1 MRYLVILI
9 GLILM
14 VAAGLDL
21 FEIYPIKG
29 IQLIFGM
36 YASSMLLYGLL
47 RGRKLKKDPQ
57 ANE

>member
-1 MRYLVILI
+1 MRHLVILI

-29 IQLIFGM
+29 IQLIFGI
-36 YASSMLLYGLL
+36 YSSSMLLYGLL
-47 RGRKLKKDPQ
+47 RGRKLKKEPQ
-57 ANE
+57 ENK